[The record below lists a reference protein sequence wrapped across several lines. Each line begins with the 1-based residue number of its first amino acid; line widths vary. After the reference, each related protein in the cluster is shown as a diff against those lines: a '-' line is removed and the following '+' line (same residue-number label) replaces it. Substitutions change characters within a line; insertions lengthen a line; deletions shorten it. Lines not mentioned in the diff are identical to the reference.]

1 MDPEPSAATDPAR
14 PAAPGRAPAPAD
26 RVARAVRRT
35 TAGARGAVA
44 LARTPGLVRGLAA
57 GVGEGL
63 AARVGLAG
71 SARSGP
77 EEGAGTGEHGVLD
90 PDAAMPAPAGLDGF
104 ARHVGAARSV
114 ASPAAAVVEQ
124 LHSTGAL
131 ASWLTLHAAYRGDV
145 PEVLAEGDTLR
156 QQILLM
162 DIPAEARWRVEAA
175 DEHGLALRGTG
186 PMGVTL
192 ALWLRVAP
200 TDGGSV
206 VRLDAGLDG
215 APLRGPV
222 GTTATRSVEA
232 ALASSLV
239 ALSEAL
245 SGAAPAG
252 PRLRVGSAPV
262 LHRASGRML
271 EASTPVIVGVGQ
283 VVQRDPDPAA
293 RPDRDPV
300 ALAVEAL
307 RLAAE
312 DAGAALDL
320 LAAADHV
327 YAVPSASWTY
337 ADQAALVAAGVG
349 ATPVATVQS
358 SPYGG
363 DGGQLVVNDAAE
375 AVAEGRAHVVLLAG
389 AEAGATVSRAQALGI
404 ELDWPRQPEG
414 TAPTR
419 TVGVDRVANTEA
431 ETGVGL
437 GAPVYV
443 YALLESAV
451 RRRLG
456 RSASEHLDH
465 VARLWSR
472 FSGVA
477 AANPYAWSPHRVA
490 AEDLATPAPDN
501 RAVSAP
507 YTKLLCAN
515 LQVDL
520 ATGTVLTS
528 VAAAEAAGVPQ
539 ERWVFV
545 HAGASAH
552 DEWFVSERDDL
563 SRSPAIAAIGAAA
576 LAHAGASIEDV
587 DLVDLYACFPSA
599 VEIAADALGLPLDD
613 PARPLTVT
621 GGLTFA
627 GGPGNNYGSHA
638 VATMVPLLRA
648 RPGALGLST
657 SLGWYATKH
666 ALGLY
671 SATPPERAFAHLRPV
686 VDRPPR
692 RPVLASYAGPAV
704 VEAATLPY
712 DRSGE
717 PEAVVASLLTPTGE
731 RVLVRSEDPAL
742 VTAMVDDVLLG
753 AEVEVAVGGGTG
765 SGSGSGEER
774 LVVTAPGRPGSTPAP
789 LPAAPRPPV
798 RTERRGAVLVVTLD
812 RPEVRNAVDA
822 RTAEALEQAVDDA
835 EADPGVRAIVLTG
848 AGGTF
853 CAGMDL
859 RAAARGELPVT
870 AGRGP
875 LGLTGRPPTT
885 PLVVAVEGAAL
896 AGGCEL
902 VLAADLVVAA
912 QDATFGLPEARRG
925 LVAAAGGMVRAR
937 ERLPRNVA
945 MELVLLGEP
954 VDAPRLHALGLVN
967 RLVAPGDAL
976 EEAVA
981 LAARIAGN
989 APLSVALGKRVV
1001 DESPGWASAEAFE
1014 RQGELASAVLLSDD
1028 AREGVEAFA
1037 ERRDPVW
1044 RGR

>member
-1 MDPEPSAATDPAR
+1 MS
-14 PAAPGRAPAPAD
+14 
-26 RVARAVRRT
+26 
-35 TAGARGAVA
+35 

-77 EEGAGTGEHGVLD
+77 EEVAGPGEHGVLD
-90 PDAAMPAPAGLDGF
+90 PDAAMPAPEGLDGF
-104 ARHVGAARSV
+104 ARRVSAARSV
-114 ASPAAAVVEQ
+114 PSPAAAVVEL

-131 ASWLTLHAAYRGDV
+131 ASWLTLHAAYRGEV
-145 PEVLAEGDTLR
+145 PEVLAEGDALR

-186 PMGVTL
+186 PMGITL

-283 VVQRDPDPAA
+283 VVQRDPDPVA

-312 DAGAALDL
+312 DSGAALDL
-320 LAAADHV
+320 LAAADLV

-358 SPYGG
+358 SPFGG

-456 RSASEHLDH
+456 RSAGEHLDH

-472 FSGVA
+472 FSRRRRGQPLRVVA
-477 AANPYAWSPHRVA
+477 APGR
-490 AEDLATPAPDN
+490 
-501 RAVSAP
+501 R
-507 YTKLLCAN
+507 
-515 LQVDL
+515 
-520 ATGTVLTS
+520 
-528 VAAAEAAGVPQ
+528 
-539 ERWVFV
+539 
-545 HAGASAH
+545 
-552 DEWFVSERDDL
+552 
-563 SRSPAIAAIGAAA
+563 
-576 LAHAGASIEDV
+576 
-587 DLVDLYACFPSA
+587 
-599 VEIAADALGLPLDD
+599 
-613 PARPLTVT
+613 
-621 GGLTFA
+621 
-627 GGPGNNYGSHA
+627 GGPGHA
-638 VATMVPLLRA
+638 RTRQPRGQRAVHQAAVRQPAGRPGHGHGADQRRRRRGRRGAAGAVGLRA
-648 RPGALGLST
+648 RGRLGPRRVVRL
-657 SLGWYATKH
+657 
-666 ALGLY
+666 
-671 SATPPERAFAHLRPV
+671 RA
-686 VDRPPR
+686 R
-692 RPVLASYAGPAV
+692 RPVALARDRRDRRGRAGPRGR
-704 VEAATLPY
+704 L
-712 DRSGE
+712 DRG
-717 PEAVVASLLTPTGE
+717 
-731 RVLVRSEDPAL
+731 RR
-742 VTAMVDDVLLG
+742 
-753 AEVEVAVGGGTG
+753 
-765 SGSGSGEER
+765 
-774 LVVTAPGRPGSTPAP
+774 PGRPLRLLP
-789 LPAAPRPPV
+789 LRGRDRGRRTGAAPRPP
-798 RTERRGAVLVVTLD
+798 
-812 RPEVRNAVDA
+812 
-822 RTAEALEQAVDDA
+822 
-835 EADPGVRAIVLTG
+835 TG
-848 AGGTF
+848 
-853 CAGMDL
+853 
-859 RAAARGELPVT
+859 P
-870 AGRGP
+870 
-875 LGLTGRPPTT
+875 
-885 PLVVAVEGAAL
+885 
-896 AGGCEL
+896 
-902 VLAADLVVAA
+902 
-912 QDATFGLPEARRG
+912 
-925 LVAAAGGMVRAR
+925 
-937 ERLPRNVA
+937 
-945 MELVLLGEP
+945 
-954 VDAPRLHALGLVN
+954 
-967 RLVAPGDAL
+967 
-976 EEAVA
+976 
-981 LAARIAGN
+981 
-989 APLSVALGKRVV
+989 
-1001 DESPGWASAEAFE
+1001 
-1014 RQGELASAVLLSDD
+1014 
-1028 AREGVEAFA
+1028 
-1037 ERRDPVW
+1037 
-1044 RGR
+1044 